1 MDNSKTMF
9 IGENWYYWNNEKNN
23 GCLNLINLKKLINMP
38 KTKKVTITLTEE
50 QQEQARKQSKVLFGK
65 ENISGYVGYLIEKA
79 RT

>member
-1 MDNSKTMF
+1 MK
-9 IGENWYYWNNEKNN
+9 KNN